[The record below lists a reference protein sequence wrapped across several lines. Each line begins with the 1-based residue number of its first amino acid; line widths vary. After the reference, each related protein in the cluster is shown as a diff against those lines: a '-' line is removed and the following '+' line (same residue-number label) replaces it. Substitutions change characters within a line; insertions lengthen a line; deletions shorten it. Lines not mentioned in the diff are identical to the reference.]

1 MANNTQEFKTIISL
15 NAQQAKDE
23 LKQLNDRVDS
33 LKKKRDDALKNGGN
47 WSKQDAKDLRQ
58 ATAAAKTYESTV
70 SKTIHTL
77 ANMQNASVGEVKA
90 AMKSLKKVMNETTD
104 PKDYQAL
111 EQFLDQCK
119 YRISGMSDAT
129 RLTADEMRNLMNE
142 SQLVAKV
149 LGNINTSSLKDLR
162 DARTALQNGLSK
174 VDPTSNV
181 YKQQEESL
189 QKVQRRIGQI
199 EAEQRSLNSLMDKYD
214 DEIRNCQKSTEE
226 IHREDKLIGQ
236 TLNNIS
242 KSSIRDLEMSKQ
254 LVEERLKYTRQD
266 TDEFKKL
273 TQQAKQLNT
282 QLETAKGKSAATQS
296 LWSRVSGFF
305 NTNWGF
311 FTQAIGAITG
321 LTVTIR
327 KCTQAY
333 AEMEDSMA
341 NVRKYTGQS
350 DEEVRM
356 MNEDFKKMDTR
367 TSREQLNE
375 LAGAAGRLGKQSK
388 KDIEDF
394 VDAADKINV
403 ALGDDLGKGAVDK
416 IGKLAN
422 VFGEEG
428 RLGLRQA
435 MLSTGS
441 AINELAQSSSAN
453 AGYIVDFTAD
463 LAGVGKQAN
472 MTQAQI
478 MGLGSALD
486 QNMQEEATAS
496 TVFSQLITKM
506 FQDPAKFAKI
516 AGIEVGK
523 FTKLLKTDANEALL
537 EFMQSMQNKGG
548 FAEMAPMFESMNL
561 NGTRAVGVLSSVAT
575 HLDQVRTAQETAA
588 KAYQDGT
595 SVLNEFNTNN
605 NTANAELDKAKKR
618 FNDLTIELG
627 QKLVPVA
634 RVAISSGSLM
644 VNALEAIVSFVVKFR
659 TTLTLL
665 VPMVTALAIASN
677 ASAIATKLQVFWNEK
692 LLPSLKKLFTLIK
705 TNPYAVFATAMTIVI
720 GLVIDLTRK
729 TDALTMAQRTLN
741 KISDDAKVKVQE
753 QADKIDVLVKAAKND
768 RLSMDDRKKA
778 IEELNKIIPGYNA
791 QLDAETG
798 RYRANEKALKD
809 YNAQL
814 QRKYELEGAKDMLRQ
829 LGKQRAEAT
838 VALDQAQKQLANA
851 ASAGV
856 GYTYTTSYGMVGN
869 TTQDL
874 VDKAQREVNKAKG
887 ALDDIN
893 TQIKAIES
901 SYGDDLQKD
910 AVRNSTADTGN
921 NSSTGGGGSNYVS
934 PKEQKRIEAARK
946 KQEAEARK
954 RAAAALKAQKAE
966 DKQIEAETNLHIAKL
981 LDAYSQGKITREE
994 LINQREKAEKDG
1006 LEKRMKIWDKDSTEY
1021 KNLQTKEED
1030 ATREKVEAIAKLNA
1044 RQAESEYKKEEQNI
1058 NLAYSTKGDPLYM
1071 NEEARDERLFHN
1083 EQEYIKKRI
1092 ALAKIGSE
1100 EWFDLRDE
1108 LEENDNEHRIKLE
1121 QKHQER
1127 LNQYREQFGMQDI
1140 ATQEKIA
1147 LAGYDKIMKEE
1158 LAKYKDNSDEKLK
1171 EEKKFQ
1177 EMRKQLVLYYREQE
1191 SEQNLNNSAG
1201 EVFKR
1206 NANTAYTT
1214 ASNNAK
1220 ADYQNEHPTGTGV
1233 MDYVASDVT
1242 IFSSTI
1248 DNIKQM
1254 EKDAVISHEEAMAA
1268 MGEATGNLAEDI
1280 AAKMQA
1286 AYNAVSP
1293 IMDAMSSYYSAQCD
1307 LEVSQTEKKY
1317 EKLIDSA
1324 GNNQVKQKKLQEK
1337 QEQEIAE
1344 IKTKYNRRQMKMQIA
1359 QAIAETAINAINAYG
1374 SVWSS
1379 DMPLYVKTVL
1389 APVMAG
1395 TALAAGAIQIATIK
1409 KQQQAQEAGYYE
1421 GGFTGG
1427 SSYRREAGVVHEG
1440 EFVANHQAVN
1450 NPQLLPAFRLLDQA
1464 QRNNTVGT
1472 LTATDVSRSMGV
1484 GGATVVSAPQ
1494 INVTNDNSDLAGTLQ
1509 QARDTINSLGA
1520 LLASGQIIVRMPD
1533 WDDFDRSRDHWE
1545 RIKGNK

>member
-15 NAQQAKDE
+15 NARQAKDE
-23 LKQLNDRVDS
+23 LKQLNDRVDT
-33 LKKKRDDALKNGGN
+33 LKKKKDDALRNGGS
-47 WSKQDAKDLRQ
+47 WSKQDAKDLKQ
-58 ATAAAKTYESTV
+58 ATAAAKAYESTV
-70 SKTIHTL
+70 TKTINTL
-77 ANMQNASVGEVKA
+77 TNMQNASVGEVKA
-90 AMKSLKKVMNETTD
+90 AMKSLKKVMNDTTD

-111 EQFLDQCK
+111 EKFLDQCK
-119 YRISGMSDAT
+119 LRISGMSDAT

-162 DARTALQNGLSK
+162 EARAALQNGISR
-174 VDPTSNV
+174 VDPTSDA
-181 YKQQEESL
+181 YKQQEASL

-199 EAEQRSLNSLMDKYD
+199 EAEQKNLNSLMDEYD
-214 DEIRNCQKSTEE
+214 DEIKNCRKSTEE
-226 IHREDKLIGQ
+226 INRQDKLIAQ
-236 TLNNIS
+236 TMNNLS
-242 KSSIRDLEMSKQ
+242 KSSIRDLEMSKK
-254 LVEERLKYTRQD
+254 LVEQRLRYTEQD

-282 QLETAKGKSAATQS
+282 QLEMARGKSAATQS
-296 LWSRVSGFF
+296 TWSKISGFL
-305 NTNWGF
+305 NRNWAA
-311 FTQAIGAITG
+311 FTQIIGAVTG

-327 KCTQAY
+327 QCTQAY

-341 NVRKYTGQS
+341 NVRKYTGQT
-350 DEEVRM
+350 DEQVRM
-356 MNEDFKKMDTR
+356 MNEDFKRMNTR

-428 RLGLRQA
+428 RLGLKQA

-453 AGYIVDFTAD
+453 AGYIVNFTAD
-463 LAGVGKQAN
+463 LAGVGRQAN

-478 MGLGSALD
+478 MGLASALD

-506 FQDPAKFAKI
+506 YQDPAKFAKI
-516 AGIEVGK
+516 AGLEVSK
-523 FTKLLKTDANEALL
+523 FTNLLKTDANEALL

-575 HLDQVRTAQETAA
+575 HLDQVRTAQDTAA
-588 KAYQDGT
+588 KAYRDGT

-618 FNDLTIELG
+618 FSDLTIELG

-644 VNALEAIVSFVVKFR
+644 VNALEAIMSFVVRFR
-659 TTLTLL
+659 STLAMLT
-665 VPMVTALAIASN
+665 VTIAALTVARN
-677 ASAIATKLQVFWNEK
+677 ADAIATKLQVFWNEK
-692 LLPSLKKLFTLIK
+692 LVPSLKKLFTLVK
-705 TNPYAVFATAMTIVI
+705 ANPYAAFAIAMTAVI

-729 TDALTMAQRTLN
+729 TDALTVAQRTLN
-741 KISDDAKVKVQE
+741 KISDEAKVKTQE

-768 RLSMDDRKKA
+768 RLSMDERKKA

-791 QLDAETG
+791 QLDEETG
-798 RYRANEKALKD
+798 RYRANEQALKD
-809 YNAQL
+809 YNKQL

-838 VALDQAQKQLANA
+838 VALDQAQKQLVSAANA
-851 ASAGV
+851 GT
-856 GYTYTTSYGMVGN
+856 GITYTTSWGMVGN
-869 TTQDL
+869 TTQDI
-874 VDKAQREVNKAKG
+874 VDKAQRNYNKAKQ
-887 ALDDIN
+887 ALNDIT
-893 TQIKAIES
+893 TQIQAIED
-901 SYGDDLQKD
+901 SYGNDLQRD
-910 AVRNSTADTGN
+910 AVRNS
-921 NSSTGGGGSNYVS
+921 STTTTTTNTDGGDGSYVS
-934 PKEQKRIEAARK
+934 PKEQKRLDALRK
-946 KQEAEARK
+946 KQEAEAKK
-954 RAAAALKAQKAE
+954 RAAAALKARKAE
-966 DKQIEAETNLHIAKL
+966 DKQIEAETDLHVAKL
-981 LDAYSQGKITREE
+981 LNSYSRGEITREE
-994 LINQREKAEKDG
+994 FISQREEAEKDG
-1006 LEKRMKIWDKDSTEY
+1006 IEKRMSLWDKESAEY

-1030 ATREKVEAIAKLNA
+1030 ATRQKVDAIAKLNA
-1044 RQAESEYKKEEQNI
+1044 RMAESDYRMEEQRI
-1058 NLAYSTKGDPLYM
+1058 NLAYATKGDPLYM
-1071 NEEARDERLFHN
+1071 DDDAREERIFQN
-1083 EQEYIKKRI
+1083 EQKYIEKRI

-1100 EWFDLRDE
+1100 EWFDLRDQ

-1121 QKHQER
+1121 QRHQER
-1127 LNQYREQFGMQDI
+1127 LNQYREQFGRLDI
-1140 ATQEKIA
+1140 DAQEKIA
-1147 LAGYDKIMKEE
+1147 LDGFDKIMEAE
-1158 LAKYKDNSDEKLK
+1158 LAKYKEESDEKLK
-1171 EEKKFQ
+1171 AEREFQ

-1201 EVFKR
+1201 EVMRR
-1206 NANTAYTT
+1206 NADSIYKT
-1214 ASNNAK
+1214 ASNNAR
-1220 ADYQNEHPTGTGV
+1220 ADFENGNPEGMGV
-1233 MDYVASDVT
+1233 LGYLGSDVT
-1242 IFSSTI
+1242 IYSSTI
-1248 DNIKQM
+1248 EKIKEM
-1254 EKDAVISHEEAMAA
+1254 EAEGVASHHEAMAA
-1268 MGEATGNLAEDI
+1268 MGQATAGLCEDI

-1307 LEVSQTEKKY
+1307 IEVSQTEKKY
-1317 EKLIDSA
+1317 KKLIDSA

-1337 QEQEIAE
+1337 QEQEIAA
-1344 IKTKYNRRQMKMQIA
+1344 IKNKYNRRQMKMQIA

-1395 TALAAGAIQIATIK
+1395 VALAAGAIQIATIK
-1409 KQQQAQEAGYYE
+1409 KQHQAQEAGYYE

-1464 QRNNTVGT
+1464 QRNNTVGS
-1472 LTATDVSRSMGV
+1472 LTAADVSRSMGA
-1484 GGATVVSAPQ
+1484 GGTAIAYSPQ
-1494 INVTNDNSDLAGTLQ
+1494 INVTNDNSDIAGTLQ
-1509 QARDTINSLGA
+1509 QARATIDSLGA

-1533 WDDFDRSRDHWE
+1533 WDDFDRSREHWE